1 MRIKI
6 TFLALCVPFLLYAQS
21 KKQNYIKETVHLD
34 TNGASIENVSYYNG
48 LGNLSEIVSTASG
61 TSDNVYTFKT
71 YDSKGRESKNFYP
84 TPIGSGLDFKDYY
97 SFVSASSNYYNDE

>member
-1 MRIKI
+1 M
-6 TFLALCVPFLLYAQS
+6 
-21 KKQNYIKETVHLD
+21 HLD

-71 YDSKGRESKNFYP
+71 YDSKGRE
-84 TPIGSGLDFKDYY
+84 
-97 SFVSASSNYYNDE
+97 